1 VDPLRVAELERRLG
15 YRFRA
20 PSLLEEALTHA
31 SFANEHPPA
40 ADHARLAFLGDA
52 ALGLVVADHVIAADP
67 AAAVGE
73 LTARLAF
80 LGDAALGLVV
90 ADHVIAADPAAAVG
104 ELTARRAELVTG
116 RHLARWAVEL
126 ELGALLRLGR
136 GEDQSGGR
144 TRDSILAAALEAVL
158 GAIYR
163 EGGLDEVRR
172 VLGRLAAW

>member
-40 ADHARLAFLGDA
+40 ADH
-52 ALGLVVADHVIAADP
+52 
-67 AAAVGE
+67 
-73 LTARLAF
+73 ARLAF

-144 TRDSILAAALEAVL
+144 TRDSILAAAFEAVL

>member
-15 YRFRA
+15 YRFRD
-20 PSLLEEALTHA
+20 PFLLEEALTHP

-52 ALGLVVADHVIAADP
+52 ALGLVIADHVITANPSAT
-67 AAAVGE
+67 VGE
-73 LTARLAF
+73 LTS
-80 LGDAALGLVV
+80 
-90 ADHVIAADPAAAVG
+90 
-104 ELTARRAELVTG
+104 RRAELVTG
-116 RHLARWAVEL
+116 ARLTRWAVEL

-144 TRDSILAAALEAVL
+144 ARDSILASALEAVL

-163 EGGLDEVRR
+163 EGGLDEVRL

>member
-1 VDPLRVAELERRLG
+1 MDPLRVAELERRLG

-52 ALGLVVADHVIAADP
+52 ALGLVVADHVSATDP

-73 LTARLAF
+73 LT
-80 LGDAALGLVV
+80 
-90 ADHVIAADPAAAVG
+90 
-104 ELTARRAELVTG
+104 TRRAELVTG

-144 TRDSILAAALEAVL
+144 TRDSILASALEAVL

-172 VLGRLAAW
+172 VLGRLGAW

>member
-1 VDPLRVAELERRLG
+1 MDPLRVAELERRLG

-40 ADHARLAFLGDA
+40 ADH
-52 ALGLVVADHVIAADP
+52 
-67 AAAVGE
+67 
-73 LTARLAF
+73 ARLAF

-144 TRDSILAAALEAVL
+144 TRDSILASALEAVL

-163 EGGLDEVRR
+163 EGGLDEVRL
-172 VLGRLAAW
+172 VLGRLGAW